1 MVQIA
6 FRPRHRSYVSTISP
20 IARTAAAWL
29 LTIIVVCGFLNSL
42 GYAQVSVLTQN
53 ADTRRDAVY
62 NNETILTPTSKIHKL
77 FTISLDSPVRGQAL
91 IVSGVAGGPQNILLA
106 TTSPNHTTGST
117 SAYGFNAYTGAQPWH
132 CSLAASSA
140 FSTAAPTRDPNLG
153 HPGALSVCIKH

>member
-6 FRPRHRSYVSTISP
+6 FRPAHRSYVSTIAP
-20 IARTAAAWL
+20 IARTGGAWL

-91 IVSGVAGGPQNILLA
+91 IVSGVAGGPQTLLLA
-106 TTSPNHTTGST
+106 PTSPNPPTSPTT
-117 SAYGFNAYTGAQPWH
+117 
-132 CSLAASSA
+132 
-140 FSTAAPTRDPNLG
+140 APD
-153 HPGALSVCIKH
+153 